1 MPKKMTPKKL
11 MFCKEFLVDLNGTAA
26 AIRAGYSEKTANEQ
40 ASRLLADVN
49 IQKEIERLKAERVE
63 RIQVNSDE
71 ILRELVRLSQSDI
84 RKVFDEDGALRPMAE
99 WPDAIAACVA
109 SVEVDEIFEY
119 EGSGD
124 DRKRVHIGYTK
135 KVKFW
140 DKNKALDM
148 LGRHM
153 KLFSDDDGSK
163 TAATILI
170 QNGDI
175 FKKL

>member
-1 MPKKMTPKKL
+1 MAKKLTPKQAL
-11 MFCKEFLVDLNGTAA
+11 FCKEYIVDLNATAA
-26 AIRAGYSEKTANEQ
+26 AIRAGYSERTAYSIGEENLKKPE
-40 ASRLLADVN
+40 
-49 IQKEIERLKAERVE
+49 IEKEIARLKAERVE
-63 RIQVNSDE
+63 RVQVNSDE

-84 RKVFDEDGALRPMAE
+84 RKVFDEDGALRPMSE

-119 EGSGD
+119 EGSGN